1 MTKKEICIN
10 NKSVA
15 YYSGFFGLEIKHIE
29 YGIDDY
35 VIYKYTDGNTVYS
48 YHKSVIKY
56 TASGKT
62 YFVWNN
68 RRIPLNECIRTNY

>member
-35 VIYKYTDGNTVYS
+35 IYYVIGAWNGKPT
-48 YHKSVIKY
+48 YHKSKIYY
-56 TASGKT
+56 TEKGG
-62 YFVWNN
+62 YFKCKGIRV
-68 RRIPLNECIRTNY
+68 PLNDCIRM